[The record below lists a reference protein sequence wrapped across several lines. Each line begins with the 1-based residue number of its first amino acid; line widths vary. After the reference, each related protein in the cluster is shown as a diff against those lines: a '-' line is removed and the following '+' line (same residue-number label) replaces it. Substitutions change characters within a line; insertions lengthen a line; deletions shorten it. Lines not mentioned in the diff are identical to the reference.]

1 LGKRTSEVAKAL
13 AAMGRMMRRRMT
25 EAEEEEEEEAEEAEE
40 EGEDV
45 VAAKSITPKNPS
57 SSNDSVQN
65 NSQK

>member
-1 LGKRTSEVAKAL
+1 
-13 AAMGRMMRRRMT
+13 MRRRMT